1 LPPGVLNVLNG
12 DRNTVEALLAAPEVQ
27 AVSFVGSTPVAEAV
41 YRQASARG
49 IRAQALGGAKNH
61 LVVLPDA
68 DPAQVCAALMGAA
81 CAEAGQDAMESKS
94 RSRMSARSAM
104 FGVRSLWA
112 RASFV
117 RGDVSCAASHVAIM
131 LRS

>member
-1 LPPGVLNVLNG
+1 MGCRHAGCEVNG
-12 DRNTVEALLAAPEVQ
+12 GCCKDGKGS
-27 AVSFVGSTPVAEAV
+27 VSEGSHAGIV
-41 YRQASARG
+41 RG
-49 IRAQALGGAKNH
+49 CGG
-61 LVVLPDA
+61 
-68 DPAQVCAALMGAA
+68 AALMGAA

-112 RASFV
+112 RTSFV
-117 RGDVSCAASHVAIM
+117 RGDVSCVASHVAIM